1 MKVHH
6 AEAFIGSSV
15 GCYGNNNNGMTA
27 AAETSSAAIQV
38 SASPCRKRE
47 NGIGSNGQ
55 CCGQSAACATT
66 AAVTAPIRTRDTSGC
81 PNCTV
86 EQQRGR
92 KPRCRSGSWP

>member
-6 AEAFIGSSV
+6 VEAFIGSSV

-27 AAETSSAAIQV
+27 AAETSAAAIQV

-47 NGIGSNGQ
+47 NGIGSQ

-66 AAVTAPIRTRDTSGC
+66 AAATAPIRTRDTSGC